1 MDSASIGHS
10 RLTLLDRYLT
20 VWIFLAMAIG
30 VASGH
35 FWPSISDFT
44 DSLTI
49 GSTSIPIAVGLILM
63 MYPPL
68 AKVRYEELGEVFRAL
83 ITTITRR
90 YDELFE
96 MPAGVS
102 LPFEQRLR
110 WLLSQAFSYSQQNR
124 GLFVTFI
131 AQRACI
137 ELDVGSE
144 LWDTAHA
151 AYGHRLEQFA
161 RLMREGMADGKLR
174 EGDPADYAAAF
185 SGLVNAFFFRW
196 VASSDLYPLESH
208 LDTIMDLFFHGGAA
222 RDAG

>member
-1 MDSASIGHS
+1 MNQERRREKEAEQVRASIVEAAAQVIAKRGYHGATMDEIARAAGYS
-10 RLTLLDRYLT
+10 PS
-20 VWIFLAMAIG
+20 AIYNY
-30 VASGH
+30 
-35 FWPSISDFT
+35 FPN
-44 DSLTI
+44 
-49 GSTSIPIAVGLILM
+49 
-63 MYPPL
+63 
-68 AKVRYEELGEVFRAL
+68 KGEVFRAL

-208 LDTIMDLFFHGGAA
+208 LDTIMDLFFHGVAA